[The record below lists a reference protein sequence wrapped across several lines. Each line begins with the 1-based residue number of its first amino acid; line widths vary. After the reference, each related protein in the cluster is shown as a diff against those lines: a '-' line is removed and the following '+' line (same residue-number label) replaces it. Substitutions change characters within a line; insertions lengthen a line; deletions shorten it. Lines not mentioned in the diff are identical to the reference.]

1 MLGFQ
6 GYLGHQQSH
15 RHVHRL
21 LWQHWEI
28 QTGGLF
34 VTLPIWWRELRHN
47 ICFFVTFQATHKLFW
62 HLKLKSKINN
72 QSCHWPMLEW
82 LPLERVRVSGPM
94 SCSAM
99 IAKSEILKKSKNVKN
114 WSQYTQIDQCFST
127 MSLFTSKPHL
137 TTQLFSQKQT
147 NSSGLV
153 NWQQKNID
161 LKRATPKQ
169 KNEKKSVKSAY

>member
-1 MLGFQ
+1 M
-6 GYLGHQQSH
+6 
-15 RHVHRL
+15 
-21 LWQHWEI
+21 I
-28 QTGGLF
+28 
-34 VTLPIWWRELRHN
+34 WREKIINWKIRE
-47 ICFFVTFQATHKLFW
+47 KLSKALIW
-62 HLKLKSKINN
+62 RKNYQNWKSKKSRENEIGN
-72 QSCHWPMLEW
+72 

-137 TTQLFSQKQT
+137 TTQPFSQKQT

-169 KNEKKSVKSAY
+169 KRKKKSVKSAY

>member
-1 MLGFQ
+1 MVKH
-6 GYLGHQQSH
+6 YLAQWHFNLTEKSQKLKNQEKI
-15 RHVHRL
+15 VKTQWL
-21 LWQHWEI
+21 LWFDGKNHQNW
-28 QTGGLF
+28 
-34 VTLPIWWRELRHN
+34 
-47 ICFFVTFQATHKLFW
+47 
-62 HLKLKSKINN
+62 KSKKSRENEIGN
-72 QSCHWPMLEW
+72 